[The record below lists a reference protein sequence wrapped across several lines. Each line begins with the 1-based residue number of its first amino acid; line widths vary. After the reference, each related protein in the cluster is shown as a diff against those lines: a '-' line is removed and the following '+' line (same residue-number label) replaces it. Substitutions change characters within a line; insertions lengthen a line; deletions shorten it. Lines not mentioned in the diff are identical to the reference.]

1 MKENPAKHRVLE
13 NMKPGVISLHG
24 FLGSDS
30 RDLDTI
36 IEHDAG
42 ELERLG
48 LTREQIAD
56 KLEVIRDKAQEGLG
70 VYVKLNA
77 TYMAK
82 ADSIRGK
89 IPCPFDHAGIYS
101 KTVITIQNIDTDE
114 EMIYTDLGIHLIRE
128 HGFFQGKG
136 SIFRMEPEALA
147 DLLEKC
153 C

>member
-24 FLGSDS
+24 FLGTDS

-36 IEHDAG
+36 IEHDSG
-42 ELERLG
+42 EMERLA
-48 LTREQIAD
+48 LTGEGIAA
-56 KLEVIRDKAQEGLG
+56 KLEEIRDRAMEGLG
-70 VYVKLNA
+70 VYIKLNE

-89 IPCPFDHAGIYS
+89 IPCPFDHPGVFS
-101 KTVITIQNIDTDE
+101 KTVITIQNIETDE
-114 EMIYTDLGIHLIRE
+114 EMIYTDLGIHLIRD

-153 C
+153 D